1 MCAPSQTL
9 RQVHNRF
16 VDSFKKQFMEQESR
30 CVRGRIHER
39 RKLNFACLVA
49 MHEVSEMPHAS
60 AHVTGLAQRARTSH
74 IMTATTQYL

>member
-1 MCAPSQTL
+1 MLPLTRLRL

-16 VDSFKKQFMEQESR
+16 VDSFKKPVMEQESR

-49 MHEVSEMPHAS
+49 MHEVRGH
-60 AHVTGLAQRARTSH
+60 LAPGHLHPNGRELAEYEHCRVPRV
-74 IMTATTQYL
+74 